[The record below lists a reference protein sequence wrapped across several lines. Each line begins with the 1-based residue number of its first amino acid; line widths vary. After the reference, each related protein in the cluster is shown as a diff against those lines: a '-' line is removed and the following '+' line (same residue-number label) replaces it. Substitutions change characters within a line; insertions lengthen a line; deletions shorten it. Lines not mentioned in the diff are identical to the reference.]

1 MANYTAGTVSAIT
14 LYPME
19 DYIPGALLSTS
30 LGTVTFIANILT
42 FIAIL
47 VYDHSRENYI
57 ILIASLNFSDILV
70 GFSLMLEPLRFHS
83 DLAISLQ
90 ILTLIVGYLG
100 TFVSHWHTVALS
112 IDRLIAVQ
120 YALNYHSIMSP
131 FRLKLL
137 VVAPWTIGSVETLLF
152 PLVLYVGG
160 LNSVRKQKFISLMS
174 TIHLLVIFFINAAI
188 YCKLWTVARRQRRQV
203 TQLQQQQDNT
213 TRVSKATVMV
223 IVIVA
228 LFGLLWGPVIIV
240 DLWYCVAVDDLD
252 SSSSRVYY
260 YSIVG
265 GQSISLINC
274 VVYVYFNKNLRKLL
288 SKNVKC
294 KGCLC

>member
-1 MANYTAGTVSAIT
+1 MANYTTGSSVSVIT
-14 LYPME
+14 LYPLE
-19 DYIPGALLSTS
+19 DYIPGAILSTS
-30 LGTVTFIANILT
+30 LGMVTFIANVLT

-57 ILIASLNFSDILV
+57 VLIASLNFSDILV

-100 TFVSHWHTVALS
+100 TFVSHWHTVTLS
-112 IDRLIAVQ
+112 IDRFIAVQ

-152 PLVLYVGG
+152 PLVLYAGG

-174 TIHLLVIFFINAAI
+174 TIHLLVIFFINVAI
-188 YCKLWTVARRQRRQV
+188 YCKLWTVARR
-203 TQLQQQQDNT
+203 QLQQQQDNT

-223 IVIVA
+223 MVIVA

-240 DLWYCVAVDDLD
+240 DLWYCVAIDNLD
-252 SSSSRVYY
+252 SSLSRVYY

-274 VVYVYFNKNLRKLL
+274 VVYVYVNKNLRKLL

-294 KGCLC
+294 RGCLC